1 MPPPSRRV
9 APLCEGPDPPPP
21 SGLGVVEA
29 KGGQGLRLGF
39 SRTTTARAPRSTN
52 GWARLSPRPL
62 CGTSRGQLRRLRGG
76 RVRAF
81 RGGIARR
88 RGPAFLTAGCRPGRC
103 RRRPCS
109 APSCSGRSS
118 TRARRAIEKGAAAFF
133 ALSACLAWHCQ
144 RTPVRAGSFK
154 NHHLPSSVYAYMAV
168 PPPLRGTALLLIPA
182 PHKQRL

>member
-9 APLCEGPDPPPP
+9 TPLCEGPDPPPP
-21 SGLGVVEA
+21 SGLGVVQA
-29 KGGQGLRLGF
+29 KGGQGLRLGY

-88 RGPAFLTAGCRPGRC
+88 RGTAFLTAGCRPGRC

-144 RTPVRAGSFK
+144 RTPVRAVCVRLGPVGPSFREK
-154 NHHLPSSVYAYMAV
+154 T
-168 PPPLRGTALLLIPA
+168 TANARVARSHGPI
-182 PHKQRL
+182 